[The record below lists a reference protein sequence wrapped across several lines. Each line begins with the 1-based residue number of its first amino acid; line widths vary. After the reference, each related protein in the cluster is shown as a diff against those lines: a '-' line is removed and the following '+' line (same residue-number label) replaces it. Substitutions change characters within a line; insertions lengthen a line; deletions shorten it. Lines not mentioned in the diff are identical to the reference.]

1 MSATGVGSLKSS
13 GSRRLSDASKDLVR
27 RHFEEIWNQR
37 DLAAC
42 DEIMADDYVE
52 HAFAPFAHTEPGAVN
67 GPEHM
72 RGVVEWLLAQFP
84 DLRITIEAI
93 VADGDTVAARVLSE
107 GTNLGKLNGV
117 MPPTGKRFAARQSHW
132 YRVENGKLAEHWATR
147 DDLSAMLQLGS
158 SRILA
163 GRRPSGSLTRV

>member
-72 RGVVEWLLAQFP
+72 RGVVEWLLTQFP
-84 DLRITIEAI
+84 DLRMTIEAI

-117 MPPTGKRFAARQSHW
+117 MPRPGSASLPVRATGTGSRTESSPSIGRLATISRRCSNSARPAS
-132 YRVENGKLAEHWATR
+132 
-147 DDLSAMLQLGS
+147 
-158 SRILA
+158 
-163 GRRPSGSLTRV
+163 